1 VTRSDAQR
9 LARLRRLERMRAIA
23 REAALAE
30 AARAEGT
37 LAQLA
42 GLAERTRLLAAE
54 YAARD
59 DAGDAHALAGAMRFA
74 AGMQGLTRN
83 ALAEADSARSLADAK
98 ARAAV
103 EAERRRAAVDDR
115 ASRVVRAIAR
125 KGYAT
130 TPSPAPRK
138 GGWHGS

>member
-1 VTRSDAQR
+1 
-9 LARLRRLERMRAIA
+9 MRAIA

-30 AARAEGT
+30 AAKAEGT

-83 ALAEADSARSLADAK
+83 AAAEAETARSVADGK
-98 ARAAV
+98 ARAAA

-115 ASRVVRAIAR
+115 ASREIRTIAR

-130 TPSPAPRK
+130 SLSLAPRK

>member
-1 VTRSDAQR
+1 MTRSDAQR
-9 LARLRRLERMRAIA
+9 VARLRRLERIRAMA

-30 AARAEGT
+30 AAKAEGT

-59 DAGDAHALAGAMRFA
+59 DAADAHGLAGAMRFA

-83 ALAEADSARSLADAK
+83 AEAEADSARVVADGK
-98 ARAAV
+98 ARAAA

-115 ASRVVRAIAR
+115 AAREVRAIAR

-130 TPSPAPRK
+130 TPSLAARK